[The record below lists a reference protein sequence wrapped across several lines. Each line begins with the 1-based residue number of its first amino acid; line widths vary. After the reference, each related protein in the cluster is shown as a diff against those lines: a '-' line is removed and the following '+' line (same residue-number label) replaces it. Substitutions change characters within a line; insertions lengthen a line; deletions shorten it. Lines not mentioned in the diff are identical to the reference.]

1 MSVALGTTTPG
12 SPDWDRRDDVVARA
26 VALIAD
32 GVVERTG
39 VTGLASML
47 GIGARQLNELVVAE
61 LGATPARI
69 ARDHGRAIAGS
80 ATSRSTTASPPASPL
95 RLMLDARPPYDPA
108 VTLEFLAQRPCPAS
122 NTPKTVATRGRC
134 HYRTDTALPRS
145 SRRGPRP
152 ASTWS

>member
-1 MSVALGTTTPG
+1 
-12 SPDWDRRDDVVARA
+12 
-26 VALIAD
+26 
-32 GVVERTG
+32 
-39 VTGLASML
+39 ML

-108 VTLEFLAQRPCPAS
+108 VTLEFLAQRAVPGIEHAEDGRY
-122 NTPKTVATRGRC
+122 RGRC